1 MIFKTIETMHI
12 TKKVQVYFLI
22 ILGIFIGEMD
32 IMKIIVSL
40 THALTGTIIR
50 DIHNYFISWGSFSKL
65 NLVLSF

>member
-1 MIFKTIETMHI
+1 MHI

-50 DIHNYFISWGSFSKL
+50 DIHNLYFGALFQ
-65 NLVLSF
+65 N